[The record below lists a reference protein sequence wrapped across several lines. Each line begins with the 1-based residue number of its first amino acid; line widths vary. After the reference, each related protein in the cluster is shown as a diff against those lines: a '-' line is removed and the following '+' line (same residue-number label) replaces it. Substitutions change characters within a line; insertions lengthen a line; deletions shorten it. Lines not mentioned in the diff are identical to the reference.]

1 MADPMGVKVDTYRDP
16 TKDIEGALL
25 EDQVGTTDGEWVCV
39 QGYDKVSIHVLIAAT
54 GTVKLCGSNEPAPA
68 NSDHGYQIFDDITNS
83 KIVALK
89 TPIKWIKARVTATT
103 GLVSAYFNGV

>member
-1 MADPMGVKVDTYRDP
+1 MADPMGYKVETYRDP

-25 EDQVGTTDGEWVCV
+25 EDQVGTTDGAWISI
-39 QGYDKVSIHVLIAAT
+39 QGYDKVSIHVIIAAT
-54 GTVKLCGSNEPAPA
+54 GTVKLCGSNGPAPPD
-68 NSDHGYQIFDDITNS
+68 SEHGYQIFDDITNS

-103 GLVSAYFNGV
+103 GLTSVYFNGV